1 MSGCPFYRGEGEKS
15 VHCEGGKFIRFLNS
29 SDKDEFYLKYCSK
42 MFERCTV
49 CKKNAAEK
57 GINIVRLKK
66 NESEKEKE
74 SADGEEIEL
83 NAIGRFVAALNSEIG
98 RRGLNYKQTAE
109 MLGVSTARL
118 FRFIEMEHRDVC
130 KWYVIAKKVSEVF
143 EIELPCL
150 EDVVNC

>member
-1 MSGCPFYRGEGEKS
+1 M
-15 VHCEGGKFIRFLNS
+15 NS

-42 MFERCTV
+42 MFEKCTV

-74 SADGEEIEL
+74 SADGEGIEL
-83 NAIGRFVAALNSEIG
+83 TPISRFVAALNSEIG

>member
-1 MSGCPFYRGEGEKS
+1 MSGCPFYTGEGEKS
-15 VHCEGGKFIRFLNS
+15 IHCEGGKFIKFLNS

-42 MFERCTV
+42 MFEKCTV

-118 FRFIEMEHRDVC
+118 FRFIEMEHSDVC

>member
-1 MSGCPFYRGEGEKS
+1 MSGCPFYLGEGEKS
-15 VHCEGGKFIRFLNS
+15 VHCEGGKFIKFLNS

-42 MFERCTV
+42 MFEKCTV

-66 NESEKEKE
+66 KESEKEKE
-74 SADGEEIEL
+74 SADGEGIEL
-83 NAIGRFVAALNSEIG
+83 TPISRFVAALNSEIG

-118 FRFIEMEHRDVC
+118 FRFIEMEHSDVC